1 MIFLSPDIHRD
12 AGVGFAILLCSLSAL
27 AETSPPFDADAVP
40 DQPATEQ
47 TTSAA
52 ETTDPDVKPAHIWS
66 PLAPAPAHLR
76 QVETDAPQQ
85 PIQPEQAPIVDS
97 PSATQLQ
104 TGPDVPMTAALN
116 EKLRYV
122 AVVSAQVTYDDNIF
136 IRHFDRQSDVIL
148 SLSPT
153 VAVGIG
159 DVRPEF
165 KRLMLD
171 RFGAAEIDDGTYSPQ
186 SFFFIR
192 YTPTGRLFIDH
203 SGEDAVDHD
212 AALIARWQMAYLT
225 LGMRSQFQHLTTPDL
240 DVGGLVRRDIF
251 SQEFSTTYNYSDRTS
266 FESLLLGSIRHYSTQ
281 IDSREVAA
289 QNWINYRAGSW
300 TEVAFG
306 GTIGAL
312 DVEHANTQ
320 RYEQALARVRYDVTE
335 RTQLEAHGGAEFRQ
349 TDGDDRVTP
358 VFGITASYS
367 PYDATLL
374 SVQAAR
380 RVESSAAT
388 PNLNIEYTGGTV
400 TAQQRFAQHYY
411 LGLVVSYENAHYY
424 GIDGS
429 LLSRDD
435 DVFSIEPNFRVVL
448 SRSAAVQAGYVY
460 RTDSSTVS
468 RFTFDQNQ
476 AFVQLDVMF

>member
-1 MIFLSPDIHRD
+1 MTSLSPDIGRG
-12 AGVGFAILLCSLSAL
+12 AGFGFAIVLCSFSVL
-27 AETSPPFDADAVP
+27 AETSLPSGADAIP

-52 ETTDPDVKPAHIWS
+52 DMTHPDVPPEQIS
-66 PLAPAPAHLR
+66 SSLAPAPAHLR
-76 QVETDAPQQ
+76 QVEADAPQE
-85 PIQPEQAPIVDS
+85 PIQQEQPPMVNS
-97 PSATQLQ
+97 SSGTQLQ
-104 TGPDVPMTAALN
+104 TSSDVPALAAVN

-122 AVVSAQVTYDDNIF
+122 GVVSAQVMYDDNIF
-136 IRHFDRQSDVIL
+136 IRHFDRQSDVIF

-171 RFGAAEIDDGTYSPQ
+171 TFGPAEIDDTYDSRN
-186 SFFFIR
+186 FFFIR

-203 SGEDAVDHD
+203 SEEDAVDQD
-212 AALIARWQMAYLT
+212 AALVARWQMAYLT
-225 LGMRSQFQHLTTPDL
+225 LDMRSQFQHLSTPDI
-240 DVGGLVRRDIF
+240 DVGGRVRRTVF
-251 SQEFSTTYNYSDRTS
+251 SQEFSATYSYSDRTS
-266 FESLLLGSIRHYSTQ
+266 FQSLLLGNVRHYSTK
-281 IDSREVAA
+281 IDSREVAS
-289 QNWINYRAGSW
+289 QNWINYRAGAW
-300 TEVAFG
+300 TDVALG
-306 GTIGAL
+306 GTVGVL
-312 DVEHANTQ
+312 DVEHANAQ
-320 RYEQALARVRYDVTE
+320 WYEQALARVRYNLSE
-335 RTQLEAHGGAEFRQ
+335 RTRLEAHGGAEVRQ

-358 VFGITASYS
+358 VFGISARYL
-367 PYDATLL
+367 PYDGTLL

-388 PNLNIEYTGGTV
+388 PNLNIEYTGGTLS
-400 TAQQRFAQHYY
+400 AEQRFAQHYY
-411 LGLVVSYENAHYY
+411 LGLAVSYENAHYY

-429 LLSRDD
+429 PFSRDD
-435 DVFSIEPNFRVVL
+435 DVFSIEPNFRVEL

-476 AFVQLDVMF
+476 VFLHLDVLF

>member
-1 MIFLSPDIHRD
+1 VTSLSPDIHRD
-12 AGVGFAILLCSLSAL
+12 AGVGFATILLCIFSAL
-27 AETSPPFDADAVP
+27 AETPLPANADAIR
-40 DQPATEQ
+40 DQSTTEQ
-47 TTSAA
+47 STSAA
-52 ETTDPDVKPAHIWS
+52 EITNPDVESAEIWS

-76 QVETDAPQQ
+76 QVEAVAPQQ
-85 PIQPEQAPIVDS
+85 PVQQEQPPMVDRA
-97 PSATQLQ
+97 SATQLQ
-104 TGPDVPMTAALN
+104 TSPDVPATEAVS

-136 IRHFDRQSDVIL
+136 IRHFDRESDVIF

-171 RFGAAEIDDGTYSPQ
+171 KFGAAEIDDTYDPR

-203 SGEDAVDHD
+203 SDEDALDHD
-212 AALIARWQMAYLT
+212 AALVARWQMAYLT

-251 SQEFSTTYNYSDRTS
+251 SQEFSGMYNYSDRTS
-266 FESLLLGSIRHYSTQ
+266 FESLLLGSIRHYSTH

-300 TEVAFG
+300 TEVALG

-349 TDGDDRVTP
+349 TDDDDRVTP
-358 VFGITASYS
+358 VFGVTARYS

-400 TAQQRFAQHYY
+400 SAQQRFAQHYY

-429 LLSRDD
+429 LFSRDD

-460 RTDSSTVS
+460 RTDSSTIS

-476 AFVQLDVMF
+476 VFVQLDVLF